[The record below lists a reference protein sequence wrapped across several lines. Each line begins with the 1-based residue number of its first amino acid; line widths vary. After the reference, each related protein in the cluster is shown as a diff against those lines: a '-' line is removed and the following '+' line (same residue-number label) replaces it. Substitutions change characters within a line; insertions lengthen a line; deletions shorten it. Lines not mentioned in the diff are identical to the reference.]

1 MKKIIFLLL
10 FPILVFSQ
18 NNERQQKEQVRNSGT
33 YSPPPATQQ
42 PQRPTYTPQNSES
55 SQKYSVREQNRN
67 YYNRNNQPQVI
78 IHDPYRN
85 YGGWGWNRWNPRYG
99 WNSYYPYYWYD
110 NWGYRNPAR
119 VYIYNNGIRDTI
131 KVTPVHGSI
140 GLQYSMNNEL
150 GVWSA
155 FGRKTYFIVDFSKS
169 NNRGI
174 SVYYP
179 QLTLDKVLPWQDRKL
194 SDETNT
200 SLFSIGLGKKI
211 NKKIGVHMSLGV
223 GKEEKRLRYYDEMFI
238 LSNNGQ
244 YTFPNYRKTI
254 STIKIGSIVDISR
267 NFSMKFDYDINRGNI
282 SYGLGLK
289 F

>member
-1 MKKIIFLLL
+1 MKKIIFLLF

-33 YSPPPATQQ
+33 YNPPPQPQSPPRT
-42 PQRPTYTPQNSES
+42 TYTPQNSEFL
-55 SQKYSVREQNRN
+55 QKNSIREQNRN
-67 YYNRNNQPQVI
+67 YYNKNNQPQVI
-78 IHDPYRN
+78 IRDPYWN
-85 YGGWGWNRWNPRYG
+85 YSGWGWNRWNPRFG

-119 VYIYNNGIRDTI
+119 VYIYDNGVRDTI
-131 KVTPVHGSI
+131 KVTPIHGSV

-150 GVWSA
+150 GVWGV
-155 FGRKTYFIVDFSKS
+155 FGKNTYFIVDFSKS

-179 QLTLDKVLPWQDRKL
+179 SLTLDKVLPWQDRKL
-194 SDETNT
+194 SDEINT
-200 SLFSIGLGKKI
+200 SLFSVGVGKKI
-211 NKKIGVHMSLGV
+211 NKKMGVHMSFGV
-223 GKEEKRLRYYDEMFI
+223 GKEEKRFRYYDEMFI

-244 YTFPNYRKTI
+244 YTFPNYKKNVT
-254 STIKIGSIVDISR
+254 TIKIGTLIDASRSI
-267 NFSMKFDYDINRGNI
+267 SMKFDYDIIRGNI